1 MGSKV
6 HTCAHQGCHKLI
18 PFDDRYCAQHI
29 ALHPRDTKRFDKA
42 YNVKRQHDGKTK
54 ERIAFYQTKQWKQL
68 RKQVIERDN
77 GLDQY
82 ALRDGLVVPGKL
94 VDHIVPIEFAP
105 ELKDDIDNLV
115 LTSMASHKAKTEWEQ
130 TYYGTGKKNT
140 INKSAVPVKEIKYI
154 PIKFNELKTI

>member
-6 HTCAHQGCHKLI
+6 HTCANQGCHKLI
-18 PFDDRYCAQHI
+18 PFDDRYCKQHI

-42 YNVKRQHDGKTK
+42 YNVKRQHDNKTK
-54 ERIAFYQTKQWKQL
+54 DRIAFYQTKQWKQL

-77 GLDQY
+77 GLDKY

-105 ELKDDIDNLV
+105 ELKDDINNLV

-140 INKSAVPVKEIKYI
+140 INKSAVPVKEIKHI

>member
-1 MGSKV
+1 MGTKV
-6 HTCAHQGCHKLI
+6 HTCAHQGCRKLI
-18 PFDDRYCAQHI
+18 PFTDRYCSQHV
-29 ALHPRDTKRFDKA
+29 ALHPRETKQFDKT
-42 YNVKRQHDGKTK
+42 YNVKRNRDTKIK
-54 ERIAFYQTKQWKQL
+54 ERIAFYNTKQWKQL

-82 ALRDGLVVPGKL
+82 ALRDGLIVLGKL

-105 ELKDDIDNLV
+105 ELKDDISNLV

-130 TYYGTGKKNT
+130 EHYGTGKSNT
-140 INKSAVPVKEIKYI
+140 INKQAVPIKDIKYI